1 MQVLFE
7 WGYKV
12 PYFCFS
18 LLFLCGSCFI
28 NLHQKINVVMEWFS
42 LEGTFEVAVA
52 TGRALLFLP
61 SMFFLRH
68 PFEACWSLWHSLHRV
83 WEVPLRNC
91 FQCLVGSWKGT
102 NTPFFLSSSS
112 LDWDLAA
119 LGTRSSSESCSLVL
133 RIVVQFFL
141 CKMFLILQDL
151 WRAPGISVQGVMG
164 Q

>member
-42 LEGTFEVAVA
+42 LEGIFEVGKGSAVP
-52 TGRALLFLP
+52 ALCVLP
-61 SMFFLRH
+61 QTS
-68 PFEACWSLWHSLHRV
+68 FEACWSLWHFLHRV
-83 WEVPLRNC
+83 WEVPLQKC

-102 NTPFFLSSSS
+102 NTPFFLFSSS

-133 RIVVQFFL
+133 SIVVQFFL

-151 WRAPGISVQGVMG
+151 WRAPGISVQWVMG